1 MTIQAHILVVDDD
14 QQDNE
19 RYCLILRGAGYA
31 VQSVTDAE
39 QALAVIRQQ
48 IFDVVLLDMLLP
60 MQLRGRLDFG
70 GMEVLRQI
78 KHQHTATQVIAVTG
92 YGSRELAAEAMAEG
106 ALDYITKDIDTEE
119 RLPGSVRIAITRAQ
133 HLRGT
138 QSSDDQSGG
147 ITLTTP
153 EHVIADSSAMR
164 QVLRRAQRLA
174 DIDGPLLILGEP
186 GVGKEL
192 LANIIHINSR
202 YAAGSFVRV
211 MCRTLSSDLA
221 ELWGRAEAPET
232 GLCAQAAGGTL
243 VLRDIQ
249 ELPLRQQRQIV
260 SFIEQKVY
268 QPIGAMAPVQANIRV
283 IATAAPDLERRVRQG
298 RFVRPLYDELNVAT
312 LDVPPLRERRD
323 KDDIMAI
330 AGYLLHRYGL
340 APGIA
345 ADAAELLVAHD
356 YREANIKELE
366 EILRDAAMQSNGNVI
381 QASHLPSRLYATTD
395 PETPAESSAAV
406 ALSADTDGIGLS
418 VRFVPGDP
426 AILIWESQSGGSTRS
441 HFQLPF
447 AEPDL
452 PLILRALDAV
462 QWPGHPQVGP
472 QFSSSEQQ
480 KLTAL
485 ELWNG
490 TRVAE
495 DVDQR
500 IGQQLYTA
508 MLADPS
514 ARSALD
520 SARNI
525 AIEQGQH
532 LALTLRF
539 PDDAI
544 TLAAIPWELLW
555 DDHQPVLLS
564 RGQLSSCVRYMDL
577 PQGLPIA
584 PSREQKLRLLAVG
597 PSAGIPES
605 LHVEEHNIRR
615 TGLQQLMD
623 AGILVMEELYPAT
636 IDSLTDRLQ
645 DGAPVDILHF
655 YGHGIWQDGLAH
667 LAFDDGLLNANQLAS
682 LFKNIPLVVLF
693 ACRSATVGTDDLFTG
708 IAPMLSTQGI
718 PAVVAMQFTVPV
730 TAANRFAS
738 RLYTNLANGESLQTA
753 VAKARQAL
761 YMKHRASWYVPVLY
775 IRSRDPRPIMFIQ
788 KH

>member
-1 MTIQAHILVVDDD
+1 
-14 QQDNE
+14 
-19 RYCLILRGAGYA
+19 
-31 VQSVTDAE
+31 
-39 QALAVIRQQ
+39 
-48 IFDVVLLDMLLP
+48 
-60 MQLRGRLDFG
+60 
-70 GMEVLRQI
+70 
-78 KHQHTATQVIAVTG
+78 
-92 YGSRELAAEAMAEG
+92 
-106 ALDYITKDIDTEE
+106 
-119 RLPGSVRIAITRAQ
+119 
-133 HLRGT
+133 
-138 QSSDDQSGG
+138 
-147 ITLTTP
+147 
-153 EHVIADSSAMR
+153 
-164 QVLRRAQRLA
+164 
-174 DIDGPLLILGEP
+174 
-186 GVGKEL
+186 
-192 LANIIHINSR
+192 
-202 YAAGSFVRV
+202 
-211 MCRTLSSDLA
+211 
-221 ELWGRAEAPET
+221 
-232 GLCAQAAGGTL
+232 
-243 VLRDIQ
+243 
-249 ELPLRQQRQIV
+249 
-260 SFIEQKVY
+260 
-268 QPIGAMAPVQANIRV
+268 
-283 IATAAPDLERRVRQG
+283 
-298 RFVRPLYDELNVAT
+298 
-312 LDVPPLRERRD
+312 
-323 KDDIMAI
+323 
-330 AGYLLHRYGL
+330 
-340 APGIA
+340 
-345 ADAAELLVAHD
+345 
-356 YREANIKELE
+356 
-366 EILRDAAMQSNGNVI
+366 
-381 QASHLPSRLYATTD
+381 
-395 PETPAESSAAV
+395 
-406 ALSADTDGIGLS
+406 
-418 VRFVPGDP
+418 
-426 AILIWESQSGGSTRS
+426 
-441 HFQLPF
+441 
-447 AEPDL
+447 
-452 PLILRALDAV
+452 
-462 QWPGHPQVGP
+462 
-472 QFSSSEQQ
+472 
-480 KLTAL
+480 
-485 ELWNG
+485 
-490 TRVAE
+490 
-495 DVDQR
+495 
-500 IGQQLYTA
+500 